1 MTVMLLG
8 DSHASLN
15 IPHLV
20 YNSIWSIALMPAEA
34 TAGLNLVFAHNY
46 TYCHLKS
53 SVALNA

>member
-1 MTVMLLG
+1 MLLG